1 MTLEDFEKF
10 VQKDGI
16 EWAEDNDHF
25 YFRDRNLSWYAKDA
39 KNALRIGKE
48 RMKELSVMDLES
60 ELSRGLKVEHITRVT
75 GYFAKVNSWNPGK
88 RGELQDRH
96 KVEI

>member
-1 MTLEDFEKF
+1 MTLEEFEKF
-10 VQKDGI
+10 VEKDGI

-25 YFRDRNLSWYAKDA
+25 YFRDRNLNWYAKDT
-39 KNALRIGKE
+39 KNALRIGKD
-48 RMKELSVMDLES
+48 RMKDLSLIDLEA

-88 RGELQDRH
+88 RGELHDRH

>member
-1 MTLEDFEKF
+1 MTLEEFEKF
-10 VQKDGI
+10 VEKDGV

-25 YFRDRNLSWYAKDA
+25 YFRDRNLAWYAKDA
-39 KNALRIGKE
+39 KNALCIGKE

-60 ELSRGLKVEHITRVT
+60 EISRGLKVEHITRVT

-88 RGELQDRH
+88 KGELQDRYRGG
-96 KVEI
+96 I

>member
-1 MTLEDFEKF
+1 MTLEEFEKF
-10 VQKDGI
+10 VDRDGV
-16 EWAEDNDHF
+16 EWAEDPDHF
-25 YFRDRNLSWYAKDA
+25 YFRDRNLAWYAKDV

-48 RMKELSVMDLES
+48 RMKELSVTDLES

-88 RGELQDRH
+88 RGELHDRH

>member
-1 MTLEDFEKF
+1 MTLEEFERF
-10 VQKDGI
+10 VEKDGI
-16 EWAEDNDHF
+16 EWSEDNDHF
-25 YFRDRNLSWYAKDA
+25 YFRNQNLAWYAKDT
-39 KNALRIGKE
+39 KNALRIGKDK
-48 RMKELSVMDLES
+48 MKELTVMDLES

-88 RGELQDRH
+88 KGELQDRH